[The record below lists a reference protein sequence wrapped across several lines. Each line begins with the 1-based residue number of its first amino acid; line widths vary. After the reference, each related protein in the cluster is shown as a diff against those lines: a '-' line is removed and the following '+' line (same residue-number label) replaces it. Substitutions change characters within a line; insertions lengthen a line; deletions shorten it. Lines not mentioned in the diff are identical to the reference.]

1 MTSIGFARQLV
12 VLIGAAAFG
21 TLDDAAVFEPDVAD
35 RVLPGRGIDD
45 MAAAQNCQRH
55 APSETSAMMAS
66 IACATLG
73 ASVGALALRSVM
85 PPVS

>member
-1 MTSIGFARQLV
+1 M
-12 VLIGAAAFG
+12 IGAAPFG
-21 TLDDAAVFEPDVAD
+21 PLDDAAVLEPHVAD
-35 RVLPGRGIDD
+35 RVLAGRRIDD

-55 APSETSAMMAS
+55 APSETSAMMAP